1 MQKQKQQDELMVRF
15 QEKLEKIQRL
25 KREKSEQSNQ
35 QTIASVDR
43 ARPPALDSLN
53 EKSRQFPEKKTDLS
67 LVKYHAQELLKFLE
81 QEPTNP
87 MYVRAYIEVRTILNS
102 LPLRDIE
109 ANPPSD
115 K

>member
-1 MQKQKQQDELMVRF
+1 MQKQKQQDELMDRF
-15 QEKLEKIQRL
+15 QEKLEKLQTL
-25 KREKSEQSNQ
+25 KREKSKQSNQ
-35 QTIASVDR
+35 QTISSVDR
-43 ARPPALDSLN
+43 ARRPALDASN
-53 EKSRQFPEKKTDLS
+53 EKSRQLPEKKTDLS
-67 LVKYHAQELLKFLE
+67 LVKYHAQELLKLLE
-81 QEPTNP
+81 QDPNNP